1 MCDSYFA
8 SLVEIR
14 KEQPLVTVDVTAMTN
29 NELKSTKT
37 KGKSKAEVLL
47 NKVLF
52 ASLGHGTGS

>member
-1 MCDSYFA
+1 M
-8 SLVEIR
+8 EIR